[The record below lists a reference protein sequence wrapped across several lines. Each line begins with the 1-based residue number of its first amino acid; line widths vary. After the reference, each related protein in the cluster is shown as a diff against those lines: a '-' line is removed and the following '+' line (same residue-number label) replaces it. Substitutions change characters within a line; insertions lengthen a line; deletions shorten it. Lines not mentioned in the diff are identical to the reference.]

1 MKKTLFIL
9 LVFTLYAFAQIA
21 GVITAVRGEAYI
33 QRDTKLLPAK
43 IGMDIYNKDTLIT
56 KEGRLQVE
64 FKDRTVINVGK
75 ESRFSVKEYLFEGVN
90 AKADFNMAKGF
101 FRTITGKIGKIAP
114 KKFKI
119 QTKNS
124 TIGIRG
130 TIIVLFTSPI
140 EGDEIACLDGKI
152 AVVSRYTNQM
162 VVVPAGRITFVK
174 PHASPTPPKPLTL
187 MKKGTKVLGGEKK
200 KRQKKSRQGQQ
211 SSQQQSKAKSKTEQ
225 QSQGQEQSQAQQ
237 SSQPQP
243 QPEEQQPAP
252 ALQISP
258 EEPQVPQE
266 LGDIETESTQALE
279 NEKYDQVEE
288 TTQEAQS
295 SSAEFPPIPSSEGEN
310 TSTPIS
316 SPSGEMSPGESAS
329 STGNGGIEQPSE
341 EGFGNIQQSL
351 GESVSNSTS
360 SVLVPENFDEVEQPP
375 IPNPFDNV
383 KIPPAVGASS
393 SAPPPSEN
401 FEDIERPPIPDSFD
415 NVEVPPAVGASSS
428 SAIP

>member
-1 MKKTLFIL
+1 MKKALVIL
-9 LVFTLYAFAQIA
+9 LVFTLYVFAQVA
-21 GVITAVRGEAYI
+21 GVITAVGGEAYI
-33 QRDTKLLPAK
+33 QRNTKLLPAK
-43 IGMDIYNKDTLIT
+43 IGMDVYNKDMLVT

-75 ESRFSVKEYLFEGVN
+75 ESRFSVKEYLFEGTN

-152 AVVSRYTNQM
+152 AVVSRYTRQM

-200 KRQKKSRQGQQ
+200 QKKSQPKQA
-211 SSQQQSKAKSKTEQ
+211 SQQQSQAKS
-225 QSQGQEQSQAQQ
+225 QGGQQ

-243 QPEEQQPAP
+243 KPGPQQPAP
-252 ALQISP
+252 TLQISP
-258 EEPQVPQE
+258 EEPQTPQTI
-266 LGDIETESTQALE
+266 GDIETESTQAQE
-279 NEKYDQVEE
+279 NEKYEQVE
-288 TTQEAQS
+288 EAQS
-295 SSAEFPPIPSSEGEN
+295 SSASPVTIPTPPAIDGMPLIPGLEDTMHPGEIQPPSSEGASS
-310 TSTPIS
+310 STP
-316 SPSGEMSPGESAS
+316 PLPQ
-329 STGNGGIEQPSE
+329 NFDDIEQPP
-341 EGFGNIQQSL
+341 
-351 GESVSNSTS
+351 T
-360 SVLVPENFDEVEQPP
+360 
-375 IPNPFDNV
+375 PN
-383 KIPPAVGASS
+383 
-393 SAPPPSEN
+393 
-401 FEDIERPPIPDSFD
+401 SFD
-415 NVEVPPAVGASSS
+415 NIQAPPAVGASSS
-428 SAIP
+428 SVAPPSGNGVEFPPSPSLQGLEFPPNGG

>member
-1 MKKTLFIL
+1 MKKALVIL
-9 LVFTLYAFAQIA
+9 LVFTLYVFAQVA
-21 GVITAVRGEAYI
+21 GVITAVGGEAYI
-33 QRDTKLLPAK
+33 QRNTKLLPAK
-43 IGMDIYNKDTLIT
+43 IGMDVYNKDMLVT

-75 ESRFSVKEYLFEGVN
+75 ESRFSVKEYLFEGTN

-119 QTKNS
+119 ETKNS

-152 AVVSRYTNQM
+152 AVISRYTNKM

-187 MKKGTKVLGGEKK
+187 MKKGTKVLGGGKK
-200 KRQKKSRQGQQ
+200 QKKSQQKQASQQQSQAKSQGQQ
-211 SSQQQSKAKSKTEQ
+211 SSQPAAQPS
-225 QSQGQEQSQAQQ
+225 QSQGEQ

-243 QPEEQQPAP
+243 KPESQQPAP

-258 EEPQVPQE
+258 EEPQTPQTI
-266 LGDIETESTQALE
+266 GDIETESTQAQE

-295 SSAEFPPIPSSEGEN
+295 SSAQPVTIPTPPAIDGMPLIPGLEDSMHPEEIQPPTSEG
-310 TSTPIS
+310 
-316 SPSGEMSPGESAS
+316 AS
-329 STGNGGIEQPSE
+329 SSAPSAPGNFEDIEQPP
-341 EGFGNIQQSL
+341 
-351 GESVSNSTS
+351 T
-360 SVLVPENFDEVEQPP
+360 
-375 IPNPFDNV
+375 PNPFDNV
-383 KIPPAVGASS
+383 EA
-393 SAPPPSEN
+393 
-401 FEDIERPPIPDSFD
+401 
-415 NVEVPPAVGASSS
+415 PPAVGASSS
-428 SAIP
+428 STPPSTEGVEFPPSPTTQGVEFPPSGG